1 MRRAS
6 SLSPLGFTD
15 PFPTSLPVLLPMG
28 QKSLS
33 VLFRASVQAV
43 VCWSPGLV
51 ALEEHVLPGVPARPP
66 AGTELA
72 PTWATSLLS
81 PWDLDSVFSLDEA
94 AACGPWLFP
103 TSWRS

>member
-1 MRRAS
+1 M
-6 SLSPLGFTD
+6 
-15 PFPTSLPVLLPMG
+15 
-28 QKSLS
+28 
-33 VLFRASVQAV
+33 LFRVSVQAV
-43 VCWSPGLV
+43 VCWNPGLV

-66 AGTELA
+66 AGTVLS

-81 PWDLDSVFSLDEA
+81 PRDLDSVFSTDEA